1 MVYSSLM
8 FIYGFLPVALLLY
21 YLTPKRF
28 RETVMLFE
36 SIAFCCFISLY
47 FLFFIAAYSVV
58 NYLFSQMTGKLRK
71 NEKLAAIP
79 LTIGIIFDLIM
90 IFGFRTKYFI
100 WLHDMLHVPKGF
112 YPIGISFFTLSA
124 IGTLI
129 DAYKGRIKADMSF
142 VRYSLYIMFFPRLI
156 MGPLL
161 RYGVFSKVMDSRNES
176 ITNIGTGMSLFIKG
190 LAKKV
195 IAADNLYMLYS
206 AVRNSDVSSISAATA
221 WIGITAYL
229 FCLYFNLS
237 GFADMGTGIAY
248 CFGLKFPQS
257 FNYPLLSTRIKYFAA
272 RWQSQVIQWFR
283 RYITKPLY
291 SACKKKWIRE
301 IVFVGGWTLFGFWY
315 TVSFNG
321 VIWGFIMGIA
331 LIIENY
337 VLPEKVMK
345 FTGILYTFL
354 AVILCTV
361 FLSGDSLAF
370 SIKYLI
376 AMLGG
381 NGTIADAKF
390 FYLLKS
396 YIVLM
401 LITMYA
407 STSLFRN
414 MILRSGKAKIRNIIA
429 VASPLIAVATLII
442 CTALISYS
450 GSSDMLL
457 IEL

>member
-28 RETVMLFE
+28 REYVMLFE
-36 SIAFCCFISLY
+36 SMAFCCFISLY
-47 FLFFIAAYSVV
+47 FLLFIAAYSIV
-58 NYLFSQMTGKLRK
+58 NYLFGQMIGKLKK

-90 IFGFRTKYFI
+90 IFGFRTKYFV
-100 WLHDMLHVPKGF
+100 WLHDMLHAPEGF

-129 DAYKGRIKADMSF
+129 DTYKGRIKADMSF
-142 VRYSLYIMFFPRLI
+142 VRYSLYIMFFPRII

-161 RYGVFSKVMDSRNES
+161 RYGVFAKVLDSRRENL
-176 ITNIGTGMSLFIKG
+176 TNIGIGMSLFIKG

-206 AVRNSDVSSISAATA
+206 AVRSSDVSTISAANA
-221 WIGITAYL
+221 WLGITAYL

-248 CFGLKFPQS
+248 CFGLKLPQS

-272 RWQSQVIQWFR
+272 RWQSQVIQWLR

-291 SACKKKWIRE
+291 SACTKKWIRE

-315 TVSFNG
+315 TVSLNG
-321 VIWGFIMGIA
+321 VICGLIMGIA

-345 FTGILYTFL
+345 FTGIIYTFL
-354 AVILCTV
+354 VVILCTV

-370 SIKYLI
+370 SVKYLL

-381 NGTIADAKF
+381 NGMIADAKF
-390 FYLLKS
+390 FYLVKS
-396 YIVLM
+396 YIVLI

-414 MILRSGKAKIRNIIA
+414 MMIRSGKAKIRSIIA

-457 IEL
+457 IYL